1 MDDKQSRE
9 DNEEKERRRTALGV
23 LRQLNDFHANRM
35 SAWRD
40 ALRQCVSILN
50 RTPPDLNSVLL
61 SLMEDIEQIQD
72 QLSTI
77 CNKLDAEIIHMN
89 TEASLHSTTEQSQL
103 PETNDDQMAIEARS
117 ERVENGGDQEQLS
130 NTDQALVSDCV
141 TRHDEAGG
149 RLEVKGKGGDG
160 EDLLD
165 TVSEK
170 TNKEWIKV
178 GETDIPG
185 ACFIRAPL
193 GAAEAVRCEV
203 ADALS
208 CLMVTGAEELVSRVI
223 RLKAQGDAERH
234 FPLTLALSYRARYR
248 GSYRTINVKAV
259 DGERRVSYLVPATT
273 EYGGK
278 RGSFA
283 EVKVYSLGLFAV
295 ISCLKQEHFTVP
307 RRGVSYKL
315 PVEPRICLNYLP
327 GSFTAPVMVQYT
339 IQPLDAVLLAAVKT
353 KSEAYRRVVST
364 SPLLYLAH
372 PSSQTLRRPL
382 TVTLPCPPNPEKRK
396 DTRGQVEEKELHLPQ
411 LAATPPAWDWTASH
425 KRRMLRSCT
434 QSSEE
439 KPAELLSVLGSRDQQ
454 WSIPEDV
461 LIRNHQNGLVSFEL
475 TESFDRLLVVRLFSP
490 LQPRHL
496 TSLAEEL
503 VESAGRHAV
512 TVVIWRH
519 RDEPRAVLV
528 AALPSRELSWEL
540 SRLQAAGNG
549 GPLQTSPEICMQEGD
564 QLVLHLCGNVSCAGA
579 QTNERGILDERI
591 TFHSQRKNELLL
603 HLTEVDPFGN
613 YSSPHYKGTV
623 VFHKV
628 TRGQV
633 EWQGD
638 TLVQMEVKHLGKPVC
653 SLPLTLP
660 KRVRTIRRPV
670 TPKITLCERKDA
682 LPDSLLLWLSG
693 ELSEDEIAPLARSLR
708 LRRSAAQL
716 VKLRAGDSL
725 PAQVFGILTMWRRE
739 LPASQLQSKVS
750 QLAHCL
756 ARIGRPDLA
765 RELLLRQAEEHL
777 PLK

>member
-1 MDDKQSRE
+1 
-9 DNEEKERRRTALGV
+9 
-23 LRQLNDFHANRM
+23 
-35 SAWRD
+35 
-40 ALRQCVSILN
+40 
-50 RTPPDLNSVLL
+50 
-61 SLMEDIEQIQD
+61 MEDLEQIQD

-77 CNKLDAEIIHMN
+77 CNKLDAEIIHLN
-89 TEASLHSTTEQSQL
+89 TEASLHPTTQQSQH
-103 PETNDDQMAIEARS
+103 PENNGDQKAIEAQA
-117 ERVENGGDQEQLS
+117 EDEDDQEQLS
-130 NTDQALVSDCV
+130 NTEQTASNCF
-141 TRHDEAGG
+141 TRYDEAEG
-149 RLEVKGKGGDG
+149 RLEVKGKRADG
-160 EDLLD
+160 EDLFD

-170 TNKEWIKV
+170 TNKEWTRV

-185 ACFIRAPL
+185 ACIIRAPL
-193 GAAEAVRCEV
+193 GAVKVVRCEV
-203 ADALS
+203 ADSLS
-208 CLMVTGAEELVSRVI
+208 CLMVTGAEELVSQVI
-223 RLKAQGDAERH
+223 RLKAVGDADLR
-234 FPLTLALSYRARYR
+234 FPLTLALSFRARYR
-248 GSYRTINVKAV
+248 GSYRTINVKVV
-259 DGERRVSYLVPATT
+259 DGDGRVSYLIPAMTQGT
-273 EYGGK
+273 CGGK

-307 RRGVSYKL
+307 RHGVSYKL

-339 IQPLDAVLLAAVKT
+339 IQPLDAVLLAAVKS

-364 SPLLYLAH
+364 SPLLYLTH
-372 PSSQTLRRPL
+372 PTSQNLRRPL
-382 TVTLPCPPNPEKRK
+382 TVTLPCPPNPDKRK

-411 LAATPPAWDWTASH
+411 LAAAPPMWDWTSFH
-425 KRRMLRSCT
+425 QRRMLGCCT

-439 KPAELLSVLGSRDQQ
+439 NPAELLSVLCSRDQQ

-475 TESFDRLLVVRLFSP
+475 TESFDRLLVVRLFLP
-490 LQPRHL
+490 LQTCHL

-503 VESAGRHAV
+503 VESACHHTV

-519 RDEPRAVLV
+519 QDEPRAVLV

-540 SRLQAAGNG
+540 SRLQAAGNSA
-549 GPLQTSPEICMQEGD
+549 PLVTSPEICMQEGD
-564 QLVLHLCGNVSCAGA
+564 QLLLHLCGNISCAGA
-579 QTNERGILDERI
+579 QTNEHGILDERI

-613 YSSPHYKGTV
+613 YSSPHYKGAI
-623 VFHKV
+623 VFYKV

-633 EWQGD
+633 EWQVD
-638 TLVQMEVKHLGKPVC
+638 TLLQMEVKHLGKPVC
-653 SLPLTLP
+653 TLPLTLP

-670 TPKITLCERKDA
+670 TPKITLCERKET

-725 PAQVFGILTMWRRE
+725 PAQAFSILTMWGRE
-739 LPASQLQSKVS
+739 LPASQLQSKFS

-765 RELLLRQAEEHL
+765 RELLLRQAQEPL